1 MYEKYAFIDCGIGA
15 YDDAGPVS
23 GKVPPILIEL
33 DVMPGSAAARSDLA
47 KADGM
52 ARSSAPTSASPASE
66 TLRIKTPLDRRKRPA
81 GARDYSVST
90 S

>member
-33 DVMPGSAAARSDLA
+33 DVMPGSAAYEIRLGKGRRDGKEQRSYECQP
-47 KADGM
+47 G
-52 ARSSAPTSASPASE
+52 E
-66 TLRIKTPLDRRKRPA
+66 
-81 GARDYSVST
+81 
-90 S
+90 